1 MLKRHYH
8 FATLIAFLGLTGLTG
23 CQQPSAPPGATP
35 KVAATLPGIT
45 TPPACA
51 RLTATLD
58 HGLVVQYD
66 GSTPSDPNV
75 CLVRWQNST
84 HQYYLGFWGDGRT
97 LDAPPDERK
106 AVLDALT
113 GPIGTQTSY
122 TPHGGKLWSNATIT
136 HVDNPVLTID
146 GQSRPTVELRRVL
159 HDAMGRS
166 EVRAES
172 LLWVDQ
178 VTGIALLGQTITRM
192 ANGQQM
198 ATTTW
203 QVRSLQPA
211 V

>member
-8 FATLIAFLGLTGLTG
+8 FATLIAFLGLTGLAG
-23 CQQPSAPPGATP
+23 CQQPNANTGAMA
-35 KVAATLPGIT
+35 KMAVNLSGIT
-45 TPPACA
+45 TAPPCA

-58 HGLVVQYD
+58 HGLVVAYE
-66 GSTPSDPNV
+66 GSAPSDPDL

-84 HQYYLGFWGDGRT
+84 HQYYLGFWDDGRT
-97 LDAPPDERK
+97 LDALPDERK
-106 AVLDALT
+106 AVRDALT
-113 GPIGTQTSY
+113 GPVGTQTSY
-122 TPHGGKLWSNATIT
+122 IPHGGNLWSSGTIT
-136 HVDNPVLTID
+136 HVDNPVLTIA

-172 LLWVDQ
+172 LVWVDQ
-178 VTGIALLGQTITRM
+178 ATGIALLCQTITRM
-192 ANGQQM
+192 ANGQQI

-203 QVRSLQPA
+203 QVRALQPA